1 MGRLQDNQYNSFT
14 SRKDRNKTSQKQLDK
29 NDLTAKFCPPLDSA
43 LVEAIW
49 NDSQN
54 YETCS
59 AILAELAKDADSAQ
73 QDTLD
78 SPSQVSDFTAV
89 AAVEAQDAGL
99 DDNLEFL
106 MTCFPSLSV
115 STLSDTLHAQ
125 HDDLEKA
132 TDILLNDMFL
142 ETDSQG
148 SDSLDH
154 DSDTSDKKK
163 KKKKKQP
170 KTIWSTS
177 HSFHPHKEQVDENN
191 DRLATV
197 PFNCWHQYDGKV
209 KNIAQFF
216 PNMPKPK
223 ILGSVQ
229 RCRGNIIASVRDLM
243 KEQGPSARRSF
254 SFSSLKQVETL
265 EKSLVP
271 MLEDRSREEIKQIAT
286 GVMVDTLIQQ
296 QEGTGRESALTNE
309 KLVDAAVDFALKYD
323 QQQYALEERLKQQ
336 ENLRKAA
343 AAAAAAQEIPVVPEY
358 LRIDNGQSYVDD
370 DPEECR
376 NMAMQLIVNRNQL
389 FMKAAESYR
398 QTKNKGPGESGVA
411 FYYSDE
417 ARKLDNRAREWNMR
431 AARALVR
438 HERIAQSD
446 DHLLDLHGLTVEEAR
461 VLLKEGV
468 TQWWSRSQMQ
478 IGRKGIRPLKIITGA
493 GKHSAYGEAKLMPSA
508 LKLLKQDGWRYELP
522 HPGCILVKGVNK

>member
-1 MGRLQDNQYNSFT
+1 M
-14 SRKDRNKTSQKQLDK
+14 
-29 NDLTAKFCPPLDSA
+29 
-43 LVEAIW
+43 EAIW

-59 AILAELAKDADSAQ
+59 AILAELAKEADHAQ
-73 QDTLD
+73 QDTMD
-78 SPSQVSDFTAV
+78 SPSQVSDFTTAEAEAAV
-89 AAVEAQDAGL
+89 AAAAEVQDAGL

-115 STLSDTLHAQ
+115 STLSNTLHAQ

-132 TDILLNDMFL
+132 TDILLNDIFL

-148 SDSLDH
+148 SDSGASLEH
-154 DSDTSDKKK
+154 DFDAADKKK

-170 KTIWSTS
+170 KTIWSTT
-177 HSFHPHKEQVDENN
+177 HSFHNHHQQHNDEGEVERGGG

-209 KNIAQFF
+209 KSIAQFF

-243 KEQGPSARRSF
+243 KEQGPNARRSL
-254 SFSSLKQVETL
+254 SFSSLKEL
-265 EKSLVP
+265 EKLEKTLAL
-271 MLEDRSREEIKQIAT
+271 MLEDRSQEEVKQIAT
-286 GVMVDTLIQQ
+286 GVLVDTLIQQ
-296 QEGTGRESALTNE
+296 QEGTGRESAWTHD
-309 KLVDAAVDFALKYD
+309 KMVDAAVDFALKYD
-323 QQQYALEERLKQQ
+323 QQQHDLQERLKQQ
-336 ENLRKAA
+336 EMARKAA
-343 AAAAAAQEIPVVPEY
+343 AAAVAAQELPVVPEY

-376 NMAMQLIVNRNQL
+376 DMAMQLIVNRNQL
-389 FMKAAESYR
+389 FMKAAEAYR

-417 ARKLDNRAREWNMR
+417 VCTCASCD
-431 AARALVR
+431 
-438 HERIAQSD
+438 QP
-446 DHLLDLHGLTVEEAR
+446 LLRPSCLGT
-461 VLLKEGV
+461 
-468 TQWWSRSQMQ
+468 Q
-478 IGRKGIRPLKIITGA
+478 IG
-493 GKHSAYGEAKLMPSA
+493 
-508 LKLLKQDGWRYELP
+508 
-522 HPGCILVKGVNK
+522 

>member
-1 MGRLQDNQYNSFT
+1 M
-14 SRKDRNKTSQKQLDK
+14 
-29 NDLTAKFCPPLDSA
+29 DSA

-59 AILAELAKDADSAQ
+59 AILAELAKEADSTQ
-73 QDTLD
+73 QDTMD

-115 STLSDTLHAQ
+115 STLSNTLHAQ

-132 TDILLNDMFL
+132 TDILLNDIYL

-148 SDSLDH
+148 SDSCASLENDF
-154 DSDTSDKKK
+154 DDKKK
-163 KKKKKQP
+163 RKKKKQP

-177 HSFHPHKEQVDENN
+177 HSFHHQHNEEEEE

-209 KNIAQFF
+209 NSIAQFF
-216 PNMPKPK
+216 PTTPKPK
-223 ILGSVQ
+223 ILGSLQ

-243 KEQGPSARRSF
+243 KEQGPNARRSF
-254 SFSSLKQVETL
+254 SFSSLKELEKL
-265 EKSLVP
+265 EKSLAL
-271 MLEDRSREEIKQIAT
+271 MLEDRSREEVKQIAT

-296 QEGTGRESALTNE
+296 QEGIGRESALTHD
-309 KLVDAAVDFALKYD
+309 KMVDVAMDFALKYD
-323 QQQYALEERLKQQ
+323 QQQHELEERLKQQ
-336 ENLRKAA
+336 ENARKAA
-343 AAAAAAQEIPVVPEY
+343 AAAAAAQEMPVVPEY

-376 NMAMQLIVNRNQL
+376 NMAMQMIVNRNQL
-389 FMKAAESYR
+389 FMKAAEAYR
-398 QTKNKGPGESGVA
+398 STKNKGPGESGVA

-417 ARKLDNRAREWNMR
+417 VCTSWICHVM
-431 AARALVR
+431 
-438 HERIAQSD
+438 HP
-446 DHLLDLHGLTVEEAR
+446 LLRFYA
-461 VLLKEGV
+461 
-468 TQWWSRSQMQ
+468 
-478 IGRKGIRPLKIITGA
+478 
-493 GKHSAYGEAKLMPSA
+493 
-508 LKLLKQDGWRYELP
+508 
-522 HPGCILVKGVNK
+522 

>member
-1 MGRLQDNQYNSFT
+1 M
-14 SRKDRNKTSQKQLDK
+14 
-29 NDLTAKFCPPLDSA
+29 
-43 LVEAIW
+43 EAIW

-59 AILAELAKDADSAQ
+59 AILAELATEADNAQQQ
-73 QDTLD
+73 QDTMD
-78 SPSQVSDFTAV
+78 SPSQVSDFTAEAAAAV
-89 AAVEAQDAGL
+89 AAAEAAEAQDAGL

-115 STLSDTLHAQ
+115 STLSNTLHAQ

-132 TDILLNDMFL
+132 TDILLNDIFL

-148 SDSLDH
+148 SDSGASLEH
-154 DSDTSDKKK
+154 DFDTADKRK

-170 KTIWSTS
+170 KTIWSTT
-177 HSFHPHKEQVDENN
+177 HSFHHNHQQHNEEEERGGGG

-209 KNIAQFF
+209 NSIAQFF

-243 KEQGPSARRSF
+243 KEQGPTARRSL
-254 SFSSLKQVETL
+254 SFASLKEL
-265 EKSLVP
+265 EKLEKTLAL
-271 MLEDRSREEIKQIAT
+271 MLEDRSREEVKQIAT
-286 GVMVDTLIQQ
+286 GVLVDTLIQQ
-296 QEGTGRESALTNE
+296 QECTGRESAWTHD
-309 KLVDAAVDFALKYD
+309 KMVDAAVDFALKYD
-323 QQQYALEERLKQQ
+323 QQQHDLEERLKQQ
-336 ENLRKAA
+336 EMARKAA
-343 AAAAAAQEIPVVPEY
+343 AAAAAAQELPVVPEY

-376 NMAMQLIVNRNQL
+376 DMAMQLIVNRNQL
-389 FMKAAESYR
+389 FMKAAEAYR

-417 ARKLDNRAREWNMR
+417 VCTHTSWDSVM
-431 AARALVR
+431 
-438 HERIAQSD
+438 
-446 DHLLDLHGLTVEEAR
+446 
-461 VLLKEGV
+461 
-468 TQWWSRSQMQ
+468 
-478 IGRKGIRPLKIITGA
+478 
-493 GKHSAYGEAKLMPSA
+493 
-508 LKLLKQDGWRYELP
+508 
-522 HPGCILVKGVNK
+522 